1 LSNSVRAVERALD
14 LLMCFSQDEPA
25 LSLTRL
31 AEQVSVPK
39 STAHRL
45 LTTLENKRFVT
56 RNKST
61 GMYQL
66 GFRFLEMAALLRETD
81 MEHWAQP
88 YLEALS
94 AECGETVDLAVLDG
108 AHVIY
113 LQVVESSQRVKLAVA
128 VGQRLPA
135 FCTASGK
142 AFMAFLPAAQVEQI
156 LAEGLSR
163 YTEHTKVSRA
173 ELEEDLRVTRERGFG
188 ISEQEYERDINAVAA
203 PILNDEGHPV
213 AVIAI
218 AGPSFRLSRER
229 MLELGQSILATT
241 EAIAHDLGRAA
252 LSAIVSKTVIPG
264 HTETFGMIG
273 QTEQRG

>member
-1 LSNSVRAVERALD
+1 LSESVRAVDRALD
-14 LLMCFSQDEPA
+14 LLLCFSQDEPE

-45 LTTLENKRFVT
+45 LMTLENKRFVI

-66 GFRFLEMAALLRETD
+66 GFRFLEMAMLLREAKL
-81 MEHWAQP
+81 ERWAQP
-88 YLEALS
+88 YLQALA

-108 AHVIY
+108 VHVIY
-113 LQVVESSQRVKLAVA
+113 LKVVESSQRVKLAA
-128 VGQRLPA
+128 AIGQRLPA

-142 AFMAFLPAAQVEQI
+142 AFLAYLPADQVEQI
-156 LAEGLSR
+156 LAGGLSQ

-173 ELEEDLRVTRERGFG
+173 ELEEDLRSTRERGFAM
-188 ISEQEYERDINAVAA
+188 SEQEYEEDINAIAA
-203 PILNDEGHPV
+203 PILNDEGYPL

-218 AGPSFRLSRER
+218 AGPSFRLSRAR
-229 MLELGQSILATT
+229 MLELGQSILSTT
-241 EAIAHDLGRAA
+241 GAIAHDVGRAA

-264 HTETFGMIG
+264 RNRTF
-273 QTEQRG
+273 QTN